1 MMGFG
6 GNFGLGSVSRNA
18 APRASIPSFFLTR
31 EPVKL
36 GFLPCVCV
44 FGEISQIPSFSKICS
59 KKILFHN
66 LLAVYHFSKI
76 RALQT

>member
-36 GFLPCVCV
+36 GFLSCVCV
-44 FGEISQIPSFSKICS
+44 F
-59 KKILFHN
+59 
-66 LLAVYHFSKI
+66 
-76 RALQT
+76 R